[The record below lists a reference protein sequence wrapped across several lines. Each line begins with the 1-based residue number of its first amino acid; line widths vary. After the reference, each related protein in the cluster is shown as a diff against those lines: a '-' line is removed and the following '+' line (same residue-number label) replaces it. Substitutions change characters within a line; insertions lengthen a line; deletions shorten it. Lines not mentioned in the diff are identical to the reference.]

1 MNMRANISLVAA
13 MAEMLAPYRDD
24 DEVYSDT
31 LEGETNVM
39 ELLDGEIAAMQSD
52 DALAEAIKAQEDALK
67 IRRERISM
75 RADAHKKN
83 IKLILQHAVLQKAER
98 PLATVS
104 IRPGSLSVRIVEE
117 ADIPSQLMR
126 EKITRAPDKAAIKAQ
141 IEAGVEVP
149 GAALERGEDTVSVRV
164 K

>member
-1 MNMRANISLVAA
+1 MNIQSNLPLIAA

-24 DEVYSDT
+24 EEAYSDT

-52 DALAEAIKAQEDALK
+52 EALAEAIKAQEDALK
-67 IRRERISM
+67 VRRERVAM
-75 RADAHKKN
+75 RAEAHKKN
-83 IKLILQHAVLQKAER
+83 LKLILQHAVLQKAER
-98 PLATVS
+98 PRATVS
-104 IRPGSLSVRIVEE
+104 IRPGSLSVRIVDE
-117 ADIPSQLMR
+117 AEIPSQLMR
-126 EKITRAPDKAAIKAQ
+126 ETVTRAPDKAAIKAQ

-149 GAALERGEDTVSVRV
+149 GAVIERGDDTVSVRV

>member
-1 MNMRANISLVAA
+1 MNIQSNLPLIAA

-24 DEVYSDT
+24 DETYSDT

-52 DALAEAIKAQEDALK
+52 EALAEAIKAQEDALRV
-67 IRRERISM
+67 RRERVSM
-75 RADAHKKN
+75 RAEAHKKN
-83 IKLILQHAVLQKAER
+83 LKLILQHAVLQKAER
-98 PLATVS
+98 PRATVS
-104 IRPGSLSVRIVEE
+104 IRPGSLSVRIVDE
-117 ADIPSQLMR
+117 AEIPSQLMR
-126 EKITRAPDKAAIKAQ
+126 EKVTRAPDKAAIKAQ

-149 GAALERGEDTVSVRV
+149 GAVIERGDETVSVRV

>member
-1 MNMRANISLVAA
+1 MNVQANLSLIAA

-39 ELLDGEIAAMQSD
+39 ELLDGEISAMQSD
-52 DALAEAIKAQEDALK
+52 DALSEAIKAQEDALK

-83 IKLILQHAVLQKAER
+83 IKLILQHAALQNAER

-126 EKITRAPDKAAIKAQ
+126 EKVTRSPDKAAIKAQ

-149 GAALERGEDTVSVRV
+149 GAVIERGDDTVSVRV